1 MGIDVFSAGLS
12 GIQSARTRMSNSAH
26 NVANMLT
33 EGYHSLKTR
42 QVSSRDGGV
51 FSVTEEEKKAGGVD
65 LPREIIEQKFASLQ
79 ASGSVKVI
87 KTALDMEKSLVDI
100 LA

>member
-12 GIQSARTRMSNSAH
+12 GIQSASIRLSNSAH

-42 QVSSRDGGV
+42 QVATRDGDV
-51 FSVTEEEKKAGGVD
+51 FSITEED
-65 LPREIIEQKFASLQ
+65 
-79 ASGSVKVI
+79 
-87 KTALDMEKSLVDI
+87 
-100 LA
+100 